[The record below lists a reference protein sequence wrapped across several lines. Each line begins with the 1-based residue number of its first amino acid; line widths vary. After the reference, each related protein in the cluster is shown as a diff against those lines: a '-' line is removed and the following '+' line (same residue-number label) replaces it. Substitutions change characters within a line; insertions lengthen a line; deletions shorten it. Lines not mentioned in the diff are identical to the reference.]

1 MELSLDF
8 GIDIMEDCE
17 YTLDTLAKSLERQH
31 PENMH
36 VADSTRDIQNYYM
49 YKLERLQ
56 PRYENARIQEYL
68 HAQKDDNDHTIPVK
82 LLKWYTTSKL
92 YLQAL
97 QKETTRLLD
106 EKIKTIRER
115 QKNILIII
123 NQKKQNTLEN
133 NHKHITETN
142 SEENVIKSIQTMPS
156 DIINHIAQYV
166 FTKPIKLAIYKKT
179 DTEIKDLVNA
189 TKLQLLHPFLKIIKS
204 RASSILRELDRKQTN
219 TSPFKPS
226 DYSIIL
232 RNITGTTKSQIAHV
246 LLKTI
251 QCYEYL
257 LSITNNYAGHQL
269 LYNAIENELLYVY
282 KTISYIARPEMN
294 KRTKP
299 TRSG

>member
-1 MELSLDF
+1 MDLTLDF

-17 YTLDTLAKSLERQH
+17 YTTDALAKSLQRQH

-56 PRYENARIQEYL
+56 PRYETAKIQEYL
-68 HAQKDDNDHTIPVK
+68 YAQKDDNDHDIPVK

-97 QKETTRLLD
+97 KKETTRLLD
-106 EKIKTIRER
+106 EKRKTIREQ
-115 QKNILIII
+115 QKNILRIIK
-123 NQKKQNTLEN
+123 QKKQNTLDN
-133 NHKHITETN
+133 NHKHIIETN
-142 SEENVIKSIQTMPS
+142 TEENVLKTIQTMPH
-156 DIINHIAQYV
+156 DIVNHIAQYV
-166 FTKPIKLAIYKKT
+166 FTKPMKLAIYKKT
-179 DTEIKDLVNA
+179 NTEITALVNA
-189 TKLQLLHPFLKIIKS
+189 TKLQLLHSFMKILKPRS
-204 RASSILRELDRKQTN
+204 HTILNALDKKLNKTA
-219 TSPFKPS
+219 PFKPS
-226 DYSIIL
+226 DYFIL
-232 RNITGTTKSQIAHV
+232 RCSKGTTKSQITHV

-257 LSITNNYAGHQL
+257 LSITNNYTGHQL
-269 LYNAIENELLYVY
+269 LYTAIENELLYIY
-282 KTISYIARPEMN
+282 KTITYIARPEMN

>member
-1 MELSLDF
+1 MDLTLDF

-17 YTLDTLAKSLERQH
+17 YTLDALAKSLERQH

-49 YKLERLQ
+49 YKLERFQ

-68 HAQKDDNDHTIPVK
+68 HGQKDDNDHTIPVK

-92 YLQAL
+92 YLEAL
-97 QKETTRLLD
+97 KKETTRLLD
-106 EKIKTIRER
+106 EKIKTIREQ

-133 NHKHITETN
+133 NKKHITETT
-142 SEENVIKSIQTMPS
+142 SEENVLQSIQTMPP
-156 DIINHIAQYV
+156 DIINHIAQYA

-189 TKLQLLHPFLKIIKS
+189 TKLNLLHSFMKILKTRS
-204 RASSILRELDRKQTN
+204 NAILNALVRKLN
-219 TSPFKPS
+219 KTSPFKPS
-226 DYSIIL
+226 DYDIL
-232 RNITGTTKSQIAHV
+232 RCSKGTTKSQITEV
-246 LLKTI
+246 LQKTI
-251 QCYEYL
+251 HCYEYL
-257 LSITNNYAGHQL
+257 LSITNNYTGHQL
-269 LYNAIENELLYVY
+269 LYNAIENELLYIY
-282 KTISYIARPEMN
+282 KTITYIARPEMN

-299 TRSG
+299 NRT